1 MHMKKSVIIAG
12 LGTAAVLVVGFGI
25 WLLRPPA
32 ATGPVQETEQKGVA
46 TTVEKSEGLANE
58 DVLLIEGGTATSE
71 NFMMVTNPPKK

>member
-1 MHMKKSVIIAG
+1 MKKTYIASG
-12 LGTAAVLVVGFGI
+12 LGLAALAAVGVGI
-25 WLLRPPA
+25 WLLKPP
-32 ATGPVQETEQKGVA
+32 TVSGPAQETEQKGAA